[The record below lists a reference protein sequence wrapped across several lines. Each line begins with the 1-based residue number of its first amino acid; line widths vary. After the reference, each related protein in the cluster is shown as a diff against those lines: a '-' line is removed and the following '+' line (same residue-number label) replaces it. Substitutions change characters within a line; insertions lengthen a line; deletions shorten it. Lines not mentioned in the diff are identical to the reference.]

1 MRIEPLYH
9 VYPRTT
15 HVYPYT
21 DIAPM
26 TSGQLVAGVPSAPPS
41 GEFERV
47 RRVDP
52 AVRLML
58 SPEALAILSNRVT

>member
-1 MRIEPLYH
+1 M
-9 VYPRTT
+9 
-15 HVYPYT
+15 YPYT

-26 TSGQLVAGVPSAPPS
+26 TSGQLIAGVPNSPPA

-58 SPEALAILSNRVT
+58 SPEALAILTNRVT